1 MKHGELKS
9 KNSRKE
15 TGVNI
20 GIVTTW
26 FERGAAYVSR
36 AYMGTLSRK
45 HNISIYAR
53 GGERYAQRNPKWDK
67 KYVTWGKP
75 PHLRIHSTSVNWPDF
90 RRWVLG
96 NHLDMVIFN
105 EQQAWD
111 AILQSLDLDIII
123 GAYVDYYTPETVP
136 FFWLYDFL
144 LCNTRQHYRVFK
156 DHPQVFFIP
165 WGTDCQVF
173 QPPHRSIKHHDVRF
187 FHSAG
192 MIGINY
198 RKGTDIL
205 VRAFQNVTGAGK
217 LIIHSQVPLSAYSED
232 IASTIRRDDRIE
244 FIEAEVGPPGLYH
257 LGDVYVYPTRLEG
270 IGLTIAEALASGL
283 PVITT
288 DASPMN
294 EFVVEGLNGRL
305 VEIERFKERSDHYY
319 WPESI
324 CNEKA
329 LAKAMQFFVDNRGA
343 VSDYSSRA
351 RDYALTYLDWQRNS
365 HKLPELMGHISRVR
379 GKIDSAL
386 VKQATRYERSRK
398 FGLYMKVMLHKAGAG
413 RVKRLLRRLFMLP
426 KEGTS

>member
-1 MKHGELKS
+1 MSEMLGEQRMKEKL
-9 KNSRKE
+9 
-15 TGVNI
+15 NI

-36 AYMGTLSRK
+36 AYMETLSRK
-45 HNISIYAR
+45 HNVFIYAR
-53 GGERYAQRNPKWDK
+53 GGERYAQGNPKWDK
-67 KYVTWGKP
+67 EYVTWGKP
-75 PHLRIHSTSVNWPDF
+75 ARVRTSSTSVNWADF

-96 NHLDMVIFN
+96 SHLDMVIFN

-111 AILQSLDLDIII
+111 TILRSLELDIII

-173 QPPHRSIKHHDVRF
+173 RPAARPTELREVRF

-205 VRAFQNVTGAGK
+205 VRAFQNVTGAAK
-217 LIIHSQVPLSAYSED
+217 LIIHSQLPLSAYSEG
-232 IASTIRRDDRIE
+232 IASTIQGDDRIE

-283 PVITT
+283 SVITT
-288 DASPMN
+288 DAPPMN
-294 EFVVEGLNGRL
+294 EFVVDGLNGRL
-305 VEIERFKERSDHYY
+305 IEVEEIKERSDHYY
-319 WPESI
+319 WSEHI
-324 CNEKA
+324 CNEKS
-329 LAKAMQFFVDNRGA
+329 LSRAMQFFVDNRDA
-343 VSDYSSRA
+343 LSDYSSRA
-351 RDYALTYLDWQRNS
+351 REYAQTYLDWQKNS
-365 HKLPELMGHISRVR
+365 RKLPELVERVLR
-379 GKIDSAL
+379 NREVNREL
-386 VKQATRYERSRK
+386 VKAVARYERSKK
-398 FGLYMKVMLHKAGAG
+398 FVAYIKTILRKAGAG
-413 RVKRLLRRLFMLP
+413 RVKRLLENSLLSF
-426 KEGTS
+426 KGNSG